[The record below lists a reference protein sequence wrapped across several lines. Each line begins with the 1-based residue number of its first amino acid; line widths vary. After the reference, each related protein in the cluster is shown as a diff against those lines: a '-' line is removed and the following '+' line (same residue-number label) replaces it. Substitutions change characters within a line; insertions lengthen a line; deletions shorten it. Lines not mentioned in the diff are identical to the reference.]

1 MRNQTHKGSAPIT
14 AKASRRFN
22 KERFCSVEGCPTKL
36 SQYNP
41 RDKCWAHADFKI
53 PRLRGRVTEP
63 ST

>member
-1 MRNQTHKGSAPIT
+1 MRNQTHKGSAPLT
-14 AKASRRFN
+14 AKPSRRHT
-22 KERFCSVEGCPTKL
+22 KERFCSQDGCPTRL

-53 PRLRGRVTEP
+53 PRLRGRVIEP